1 MVKENEV
8 KIMKGSKF
16 RFVFLALSVV
26 TGGWLAWYGAFQFLV
41 SKFLTDGASTA
52 ILTQSEAASLGIIG
66 GADGPTAIM
75 VATTAGP
82 DWDLILVGALFII
95 GLVGYFLL
103 RKRKT

>member
-1 MVKENEV
+1 MKE
-8 KIMKGSKF
+8 SRF
-16 RFVFLALSVV
+16 RFIFLALAVV

-41 SKFLTDGASTA
+41 NRFLTDGASSA
-52 ILTQSEAASLGIIG
+52 ILTQSEAASIGIIG

-82 DWDLILVGALFII
+82 DWDLILAAGLFIV

-103 RKRKT
+103 RKRKET